1 MKKTSFILI
10 LILMFVAA
18 SAQQDEKAKSILEQ
32 VSKKTGSFQS
42 IQADFSL
49 TLRNTALRINE
60 RNDGNIILKGQKYS
74 IDLPDMGIKIF
85 SNETTTWNYMKNGNQ
100 VMITNAGEDSDDL
113 MNPAALFNIYERDF
127 TPKFLKDSTIA
138 GKAVHIIELLPNN
151 NVMDVSKVNVNIDKN
166 TMMLQSVL
174 LHETDGSQYII
185 EIKNM
190 VTNRNFP
197 DSDFVFD
204 TRKFPDVEVID
215 LR

>member
-10 LILMFVAA
+10 LILMFVAT

-42 IQADFSL
+42 IQADFSF
-49 TLRNTALRINE
+49 TMRNTALRINE
-60 RNDGNIILKGQKYS
+60 KNEGNIILKGQKYI

-100 VMITNAGEDSDDL
+100 VMIKNIGDNSEDF
-113 MNPAALFNIYERDF
+113 MNPAALFNIYEKDF
-127 TPKFLKDSTIA
+127 SPKFLKDSTIA
-138 GKAVHIIELLPNN
+138 GKAVHIIELLPKN

-166 TMMLQSVL
+166 TMMLQSAL
-174 LHETDGSQYII
+174 LYDTDGSQYII
-185 EIKNM
+185 EVKNM
-190 VTNRNFP
+190 VTNKTFP

-204 TRKFPDVEVID
+204 ARKFPDVNVID
-215 LR
+215 QR